1 VEDSGDEIEQLRLRC
16 AILSRILFWKN
27 FFLMIS
33 IYICLGT
40 MIIIFVLLTYS
51 LFHPI
56 S

>member
-1 VEDSGDEIEQLRLRC
+1 
-16 AILSRILFWKN
+16 
-27 FFLMIS
+27 LMIS